1 MKTNMSVPPERR
13 FLAVTAAV
21 MLLTAGLAFWYAVP
35 LRSAQSA
42 PASAAESLGEF
53 FRVDLNTATV
63 EELSTLPSVGEQ
75 KAKAIVEYR
84 RAHGRFRSVAEAAE
98 VPGITQ
104 RMIDEWQGLAY
115 VS

>member
-63 EELSTLPSVGEQ
+63 EELSTLPSVGEH

-115 VS
+115 IS